1 MKPSQ
6 KTVKCIDWSRG
17 IFDLEALNMSW
28 REIALEC
35 GYAHMKRTDPN
46 DGGKK
51 WVERLKN
58 VPGTQP
64 SFHDGALLLGL
75 WADRMQRPLS
85 ELPREEYRYVRN
97 ALGRIT
103 ALPLID
109 RPAGLPA
116 DDATG
121 AETRRSLVAD

>member
-1 MKPSQ
+1 MRPSQ
-6 KTVKCIDWSRG
+6 KTVRCIDWSRV
-17 IFDLEALNMSW
+17 IFDLEGVGMSW
-28 REIALEC
+28 REIAVGC
-35 GYAHMKRTDPN
+35 GYGDYTGAEVN

-58 VPGTQP
+58 YHGTQP
-64 SFHDGALLLGL
+64 SFHDGLMLIGL
-75 WADRMQRPLS
+75 WAERMQRPPA

-109 RPAGLPA
+109 KAATA
-116 DDATG
+116 D
-121 AETRRSLVAD
+121 